1 MTHVKKLGTA
11 SAILLGGMMLSMP
24 QKAFA
29 DRGVQSPTEVV
40 QQQITVTGTVIDEKG
55 EPIIGASVFED
66 GTRNGTVTD
75 VNGRFSLK
83 VKPNATLTVSYIG
96 YGDKMIAVEGKTY
109 LKILMSAEDTQLNEV
124 VVTALGIKREKKALG
139 YALQEVNTAGLT
151 ENKSTSVANMLQG
164 KVAGVQ
170 ITQSGTGLGGST
182 RIVMRGLNSLGG
194 NNQPLWV
201 VDGIPVNDESA
212 QTATQ
217 WGGTDSYGSASQIN
231 PEDIATISV
240 LKGANAAALYGSRAQ
255 NGAIIV
261 TTKSGSYGQPL
272 TFEYSGN
279 VEFMSIY
286 NSYDYQNVY
295 GQGSNGLFDVRASG
309 SWGPKMEGQD
319 VANWRNA
326 FYGDQTERTY
336 KMLSQKDFIKDFY
349 NTGSQINNSIVAS
362 AGSKNVRTRFSFTDS
377 RNKGVTPNHKLDRQ
391 YFGVNTEMNNDWISV
406 GIKGTYMHEV
416 TRNAPGMGEYGVMQR
431 FVQMPRSIRLQDLDH
446 DFIINNHAIN
456 WAGPSNANSNP
467 YSQVMS
473 ENGNKNVRDRLM
485 GQVSATLTFTD
496 YLKLTGRVSLDM
508 YNDQYKKYLKYLS
521 DGSNDASQY
530 SQSRNTTKEFNTDL
544 ILSFN
549 KGFGSYDVN
558 ANLGTSLYNI
568 SHNALAGDAGL
579 LQIPLFIYMGNG
591 TKREA
596 SEYYSKKE
604 IQSVFFSGSIGYK
617 SMLYLDVTGRNDWS
631 STLPKSNRS
640 YFYPSVSLSGIV
652 SQMVKLP
659 EAIDYLKVR
668 ASWAQVGN
676 DTDPYQIA
684 YTYSK
689 RSSNVNSLLEM
700 QLPPVYPL
708 VDLKPEKT
716 DSWEVGFEYRMF
728 KNRLG
733 LDLTYYNTKTHNQI
747 LSIGTASSSGYEARM
762 VNAGEISSHG
772 IEVMVNGTPVLNKDW
787 RWDVNLNWGS
797 NRTKCVRL
805 TDQIKRYTLGET
817 RVASVVVNEGS
828 QFGDIVAKNAY
839 KRDANGKVLVG
850 TDGLPLKETDKVIGN
865 MMPKWTGSIGN
876 TVTYKDFSFTAL
888 VDMLYGGDFISMTDA
903 YASTAGNS
911 KRSLEG
917 RDGMVF
923 NGIVESTG
931 QANTTS
937 VKAEAFYNSIG
948 GSSAVAEEFMYKRTY
963 VKMGE
968 LAFGW
973 MLPKK
978 WITHTPLQS
987 VKLSLVARD
996 LFYLYKDAPV
1006 SAESSFSREDYAQ
1019 AFEYASLPP
1028 TRAIGFSVNVK
1039 F

>member
-1 MTHVKKLGTA
+1 MTSVKKFGTA
-11 SAILLGGMMLSMP
+11 SAILLGGMMLSAP
-24 QKAFA
+24 QDAFA
-29 DRGVQSPTEVV
+29 ARGVPSMTEVV
-40 QQQITVTGTVIDEKG
+40 QQQKTVTGTVVDEKG
-55 EPIIGASVFED
+55 EPIIGASVFEE
-66 GTRNGTVTD
+66 GTRNGAVTD
-75 VNGRFSLK
+75 ANGRFSLK

-96 YGDKMIAVEGKTY
+96 YGDKMVAVEGKTA
-109 LKILMSAEDTQLNEV
+109 LKISMSAEDNELNEV

-139 YALQEVNTAGLT
+139 YALQEVSTAGLT
-151 ENKSTSVANMLQG
+151 ENKSASVANMLQG

-201 VDGIPVNDESA
+201 VDGIPVNDESS
-212 QTATQ
+212 QTANQ

-279 VEFMSIY
+279 VEFTNIY
-286 NSYDYQNVY
+286 SGYEYQNVY
-295 GQGSNGLFDVRASG
+295 GQGSDGQFNVRATG
-309 SWGPKMEGQD
+309 SWGPKMEGQEVD
-319 VANWRNA
+319 NWRHVL
-326 FYGDQTERTY
+326 YGDQTNRTY
-336 KMLSQKDFIKDFY
+336 KMLPQKDFIKEFY
-349 NTGSQINNSIVAS
+349 NTGSQVNNSIVAS

-391 YFGVNTEMNNDWISV
+391 YFGVNTEMNNGWISV

-416 TRNAPGMGEYGVMQR
+416 TRNAPGMGEYGIMQR
-431 FVQMPRSIRLQDLDH
+431 FVQMPRSIRLQDLNH
-446 DFIINNHAIN
+446 DFIINNRAIN

-467 YSQVMS
+467 YSMIMR
-473 ENGNKNVRDRLM
+473 ENGSKNVRDRLM
-485 GQVSATLTFTD
+485 GQASATLTFTD

-508 YNDQYKKYLKYLS
+508 YNDQYKKYVMYLD

-530 SQSRNTTKEFNTDL
+530 NQSRNTTKEFNTDL

-549 KGFGSYDVN
+549 KGFGNFDVN

-568 SHNALAGDAGL
+568 SHDGLAGDAGL
-579 LQIPLFIYMGNG
+579 LQIPRFIYMGNG
-591 TKREA
+591 ERRLA
-596 SEYYSKKE
+596 SESYTKKE
-604 IQSVFFSGSIGYK
+604 IQSIFFSGSLGYK

-659 EAIDYLKVR
+659 EAIDYMKVR

-684 YTYSK
+684 YTYST

-700 QLPPVYPL
+700 QLPSVYPL
-708 VDLKPEKT
+708 MDLKPEKT
-716 DSWEVGFEYRMF
+716 NSWELGFEYRML

-733 LDLTYYNTKTHNQI
+733 IDFTYYNTKTHNQI

-772 IEVMVNGTPVLNKDW
+772 VELMINGTPVLNKDW
-787 RWDVNLNWGS
+787 RWDVNLNWGA

-828 QFGDIVAKNAY
+828 QFGDIVAANAY

-865 MMPKWTGSIGN
+865 MMPKWTGSVGN
-876 TVTYKDFSFTAL
+876 TLTYKDFSFTAL

-911 KRSLEG
+911 KRSLKG

-923 NGIVESTG
+923 DGIVEATG
-931 QANTTS
+931 QPNTTS

-963 VKMGE
+963 VKMAE

-978 WITHTPLQS
+978 WLTKTPLQS

-996 LFYLYKDAPV
+996 LFYFYKDAPV
-1006 SAESSFSREDYAQ
+1006 GAESSFSREDYAQ

-1028 TRAIGFSVNVK
+1028 TRAVGFSVNVK